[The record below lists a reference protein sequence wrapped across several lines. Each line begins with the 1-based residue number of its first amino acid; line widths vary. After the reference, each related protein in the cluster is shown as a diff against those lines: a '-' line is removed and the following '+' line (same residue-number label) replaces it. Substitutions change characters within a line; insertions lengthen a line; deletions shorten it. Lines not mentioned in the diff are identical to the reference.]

1 MLHLPQIQPRE
12 AAEYHKLSAGPDR
25 RWYRP
30 LLAIAIAAMVFLAL
44 STIVTLLP
52 LAVPAL
58 NSPGYQKLFTGEID
72 ATDPVVFAVLMLS
85 IATLIPAVLAG
96 VAFGAR
102 TGVGYFF
109 SVEGRLRYKWL
120 GVCFAIA
127 IPIFALAFIP
137 LSLLEGTEFKPGPQL
152 AILLVLTLVLV
163 PFQSAAE
170 ELTFRAGFLQMFGS
184 WIPNRWVSL
193 LVATLASAP
202 VFALL
207 HGSLDVWILADLVVF
222 SVCAVFL
229 MWYTGGV
236 EAAVAMHAS
245 NNMVIFTI
253 EAFSNTSDSLISEET
268 TSTPASFLVSTV
280 IMGTVTA
287 ALAFAAKKAKITRMH
302 DPSTTPQ
309 PDPVYLANELNKG
322 RFYPEWQSLY
332 PQWVL
337 IQRGIVAPAPTVQQ
351 SSTPNG
357 QDLPGYFQ

>member
-52 LAVPAL
+52 LAVPAF

-137 LSLLEGTEFKPGPQL
+137 LSLLEGAEFKPGPQL

-357 QDLPGYFQ
+357 KDLPGYFQ

>member
-12 AAEYHKLSAGPDR
+12 PAEYHKLSAGPDR

-30 LLAIAIAAMVFLAL
+30 LLAIVIALVVFLAL
-44 STIVTLLP
+44 STMVTLLP
-52 LAVPAL
+52 LAIPAL
-58 NSPGYQKLFTGEID
+58 NSPGYQQLFTGEID

-85 IATLIPAVLAG
+85 IAVLIPAVLVG
-96 VAFGAR
+96 VALGAR

-120 GVCFAIA
+120 ATCFAIA

-137 LSLLEGTEFKPGPQL
+137 MSLLEGTEFKPGPQL
-152 AILLVLTLVLV
+152 VILLLLTLVLV

-207 HGSLDVWILADLVVF
+207 HGSLDVWILADLAVF
-222 SVCAVFL
+222 SLCAVFL

-245 NNMVIFTI
+245 NNMVILTI

-287 ALAFAAKKAKITRMH
+287 ALAFAAKKAKVSRVH
-302 DPSTTPQ
+302 DPSKTPQ
-309 PDPVYLANELNKG
+309 PDAVYLAGELSKG

-337 IQRGIVAPAPTVQQ
+337 AQRGIIPPTPTPAQP
-351 SSTPNG
+351 STPESHG
-357 QDLPGYFQ
+357 PDYFQ

>member
-12 AAEYHKLSAGPDR
+12 PAEYHKLSAGPDR

-30 LLAIAIAAMVFLAL
+30 LLAIVIALVVFLAL
-44 STIVTLLP
+44 STMVTLLP

-58 NSPGYQKLFTGEID
+58 HTPGYEQLFTGEID
-72 ATDPVVFAVLMLS
+72 ATDPVVFTVLMLS
-85 IATLIPAVLAG
+85 IAVLIPAVLAG
-96 VAFGAR
+96 VALGAR

-120 GVCFAIA
+120 AACFAIA

-137 LSLLEGTEFKPGPQL
+137 MSLLEGTEFKPGPQL
-152 AILLVLTLVLV
+152 AILLLLTLVLV

-207 HGSLDVWILADLVVF
+207 HGSLDVWILADLAVF
-222 SVCAVFL
+222 SLCAVFL

-245 NNMVIFTI
+245 NNMVILTI

-287 ALAFAAKKAKITRMH
+287 ALAFAAKKAKVSRVH
-302 DPSTTPQ
+302 DPSKTPQ
-309 PDPVYLANELNKG
+309 PDAVYLAGELSKG

-332 PQWVL
+332 PEWVL
-337 IQRGIVAPAPTVQQ
+337 AQRGIIPPVPTPAQANTQETHGP
-351 SSTPNG
+351 
-357 QDLPGYFQ
+357 DYFQ

>member
-12 AAEYHKLSAGPDR
+12 PAEYHKLSAGPDR

-30 LLAIAIAAMVFLAL
+30 LLAIVIALVVFLAL
-44 STIVTLLP
+44 STVVTLLP

-58 NSPGYQKLFTGEID
+58 HSPGYEQLITGEID

-85 IATLIPAVLAG
+85 IAVLIPAVLVG
-96 VAFGAR
+96 VALGAR
-102 TGVGYFF
+102 MGIGYFF

-120 GVCFAIA
+120 ATCFAIA

-137 LSLLEGTEFKPGPQL
+137 MSLLEGTEFKPGPQL
-152 AILLVLTLVLV
+152 VILLLLTLVLV

-184 WIPNRWVSL
+184 WIPNRWASL
-193 LVATLASAP
+193 IVATLASAP

-207 HGSLDVWILADLVVF
+207 HGSLDVWILADLTVF
-222 SVCAVFL
+222 SLCAVFL

-236 EAAVAMHAS
+236 EAAIAMHAS
-245 NNMVIFTI
+245 NNMVILTI

-268 TSTPASFLVSTV
+268 TSTPASFLVSTI

-287 ALAFAAKKAKITRMH
+287 ALAFAAKKTKVSRVH
-302 DPSTTPQ
+302 DPSKTPQ
-309 PDPVYLANELNKG
+309 PDAVYLAGELSKG

-337 IQRGIVAPAPTVQQ
+337 AQRGIIPPTPTPAQP
-351 SSTPNG
+351 STPEPHG
-357 QDLPGYFQ
+357 PDYFQ

>member
-12 AAEYHKLSAGPDR
+12 PAEYHRLSAGPDR

-30 LLAIAIAAMVFLAL
+30 LLAIVIALVVFLAL
-44 STIVTLLP
+44 STVVTLLP
-52 LAVPAL
+52 LGIPAL
-58 NSPGYQKLFTGEID
+58 YSPGYQKLLTGEID

-85 IATLIPAVLAG
+85 IAVLIPAVLVG
-96 VAFGAR
+96 VALGAR
-102 TGVGYFF
+102 MGIGYFF

-120 GVCFAIA
+120 ATCFAIA

-137 LSLLEGTEFKPGPQL
+137 MSLLEGTEFKPGPQL
-152 AILLVLTLVLV
+152 AILLLLTLVLV

-184 WIPNRWVSL
+184 WIPNRWASL
-193 LVATLASAP
+193 IVATLASAP

-207 HGSLDVWILADLVVF
+207 HGSLDVWILADLAVF
-222 SVCAVFL
+222 SLCAVFL

-287 ALAFAAKKAKITRMH
+287 ALAFAAKKTKVSRVH
-302 DPSTTPQ
+302 DPSKTPQ
-309 PDPVYLANELNKG
+309 PDAIYLASELSKG

-337 IQRGIVAPAPTVQQ
+337 AQRGIIPPAPTPAQP
-351 SSTPNG
+351 STQEPQG
-357 QDLPGYFQ
+357 PSYFQ

>member
-12 AAEYHKLSAGPDR
+12 PAEYHKLSAGPDR

-30 LLAIAIAAMVFLAL
+30 LLAIVIALVVFLAL
-44 STIVTLLP
+44 STVVTLLP

-58 NSPGYQKLFTGEID
+58 HSPGYEQLITGEID

-85 IATLIPAVLAG
+85 IAVLIPAVLVG
-96 VAFGAR
+96 VASGAR
-102 TGVGYFF
+102 MGIGYFF

-120 GVCFAIA
+120 ATCFAIA

-137 LSLLEGTEFKPGPQL
+137 MSLLEGTEFKPGPQL
-152 AILLVLTLVLV
+152 VILLLLTLVLV

-184 WIPNRWVSL
+184 WIPNRWASL
-193 LVATLASAP
+193 IVATLASAP

-207 HGSLDVWILADLVVF
+207 HGSLDVWILADLAVF
-222 SVCAVFL
+222 SLCAVFL

-236 EAAVAMHAS
+236 EAAIAMHAS
-245 NNMVIFTI
+245 NNMVILTI

-268 TSTPASFLVSTV
+268 TSTPASFLVSTI

-287 ALAFAAKKAKITRMH
+287 ALAFAAKKTKVSRVH
-302 DPSTTPQ
+302 DPSKTPQ
-309 PDPVYLANELNKG
+309 PDAVYLAGELSKG

-337 IQRGIVAPAPTVQQ
+337 AQRGIIPPTPTPAQP
-351 SSTPNG
+351 STPEPHG
-357 QDLPGYFQ
+357 PDYFQ

>member
-12 AAEYHKLSAGPDR
+12 PAEYHKLSAGPDR

-30 LLAIAIAAMVFLAL
+30 LLAIVIALVVFLAL
-44 STIVTLLP
+44 STVVTLLP

-58 NSPGYQKLFTGEID
+58 HSPGYEQLITGEID

-85 IATLIPAVLAG
+85 IAVLIPAVLVG
-96 VAFGAR
+96 VALGAR
-102 TGVGYFF
+102 MGIGYFF

-120 GVCFAIA
+120 ATCFAIA

-137 LSLLEGTEFKPGPQL
+137 MSLLEGTEFKPGPQL
-152 AILLVLTLVLV
+152 AILLLLTLVLV

-184 WIPNRWVSL
+184 WIPNRWASL
-193 LVATLASAP
+193 IVATLASAP

-222 SVCAVFL
+222 SLCAVFL

-268 TSTPASFLVSTV
+268 TSTPLSFLLSAAIMSTV
-280 IMGTVTA
+280 TT
-287 ALAFAAKKAKITRMH
+287 ALAFAAKKAKVSRVH
-302 DPSTTPQ
+302 DPSKTPQ
-309 PDPVYLANELNKG
+309 PDAVYLAGELSKG
-322 RFYPEWQSLY
+322 RFYPEWQGLY

-337 IQRGIVAPAPTVQQ
+337 AQRGIIPPAPSQAQ
-351 SSTPNG
+351 PRAQESHGP
-357 QDLPGYFQ
+357 DYFQ

>member
-137 LSLLEGTEFKPGPQL
+137 LSLLEGTEFNPGPQL

-207 HGSLDVWILADLVVF
+207 HGSPDVWILADLVVF
-222 SVCAVFL
+222 SLCAVFL

-302 DPSTTPQ
+302 DPSKTPQ